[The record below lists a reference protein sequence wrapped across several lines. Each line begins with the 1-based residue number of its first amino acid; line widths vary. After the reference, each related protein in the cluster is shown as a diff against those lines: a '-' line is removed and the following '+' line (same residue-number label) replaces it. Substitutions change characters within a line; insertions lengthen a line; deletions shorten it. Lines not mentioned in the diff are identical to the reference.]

1 MVRNNYLQQRI
12 KLIAGKSLTYES
24 LNGLSWFVFYWRCI
38 KCKGDHSLKMAVEQS
53 RYLRSDKTTKTCS
66 FAPSALAEI

>member
-24 LNGLSWFVFYWRCI
+24 PRGLSWFVFYLLDWL
-38 KCKGDHSLKMAVEQS
+38 LKT
-53 RYLRSDKTTKTCS
+53 RN
-66 FAPSALAEI
+66 

>member
-24 LNGLSWFVFYWRCI
+24 LNGLSWFVFYLLTLI
-38 KCKGDHSLKMAVEQS
+38 LKHATNIIPNVAS
-53 RYLRSDKTTKTCS
+53 NSPLRRENK
-66 FAPSALAEI
+66 